1 MGGEM
6 SPREEISQDR
16 ERRRERRAR
25 QAKGFS
31 GTNVKTN
38 DSGCKAGSRGK
49 GREGTRLQG
58 WLQPPPGRWQF
69 LFIFV
74 PSRFVRRGRGSPL
87 LSFPFCSL
95 LLSWILSSFLSGSLR
110 SFLLSSLLPGS
121 KIFFFFAP
129 PNLWLVDL
137 LREFFV
143 INMDEGVFFYF
154 ISTQEIVV
162 EVIWFER
169 VWFDYE

>member
-1 MGGEM
+1 MIVAVKRGLEEKGG
-6 SPREEISQDR
+6 
-16 ERRRERRAR
+16 RAR
-25 QAKGFS
+25 GYKG
-31 GTNVKTN
+31 
-38 DSGCKAGSRGK
+38 GCNHH
-49 GREGTRLQG
+49 
-58 WLQPPPGRWQF
+58 PDDDNFF
-69 LFIFV
+69 LFSFHPVSFV
-74 PSRFVRRGRGSPL
+74 GEGGRGSPL

-95 LLSWILSSFLSGSLR
+95 LFSWILSSFLSGSLR

-129 PNLWLVDL
+129 PNLWLDL

-162 EVIWFER
+162 EVI
-169 VWFDYE
+169 